1 MTIKLKLTRQ
11 VTPIKLANS
20 NFAYISVPGS
30 NPTIVTS
37 SISVDSQ
44 LAQYSNTEQMLG
56 NVATAY
62 SNSINFVET
71 NYINASS
78 LELTSLNDI
87 DDTLKSNNATLVY
100 NTESDK
106 YVVKQIDLDGGN
118 F

>member
-1 MTIKLKLTRQ
+1 MTIKLKLTKQ

-20 NFAYISVPGS
+20 NYAYISAPGS
-30 NPTIVTS
+30 TPTITTS
-37 SISVDSQ
+37 AINDLSV
-44 LAQYSNTEQMLG
+44 YSTTEQMLG

-62 SNSINFVET
+62 SNSVNFVET

-78 LELTSLNDI
+78 LELTSLNNI

-106 YVVKQIDLDGGN
+106 YVVKQIDLDGGS